1 MCAQLGLA
9 HVQGC
14 SGARWEGVEV
24 EAWPYWVDEG
34 RGQSCG
40 LGLLAETSG
49 SQTVLILGAS
59 AVRADFLSPMK
70 ARSPSVLME
79 EWHPCRQRPETAVRA
94 PPLLPLEFSRGS
106 SPRELRMA
114 QEGLWGWY
122 PYPHTSLSLRYV
134 YLAPSFPQLR
144 SLSALGLWSYI
155 CRATFPC
162 YR

>member
-1 MCAQLGLA
+1 MHSWAWPMCRAALGPGGRGSKWKPGLT
-9 HVQGC
+9 GWMRG
-14 SGARWEGVEV
+14 GARAV
-24 EAWPYWVDEG
+24 
-34 RGQSCG
+34 G
-40 LGLLAETSG
+40 LGLLAEPSG

-70 ARSPSVLME
+70 ARSPSALME
-79 EWHPCRQRPETAVRA
+79 EWQPCRQRPETAVRA

-106 SPRELRMA
+106 SPRELRIA

-122 PYPHTSLSLRYV
+122 PYPHTSLSLRYF